1 MNIFISFIFQAVI
14 FGSWDIQDISLE
26 YGQRAGVKFN
36 SLKKFLTVPYIL
48 MSLWEW
54 SILQKKPRRITLDHC
69 LDDSVDRQLPNIFQK
84 NDESMY
90 IDDLRLLS

>member
-1 MNIFISFIFQAVI
+1 MKDIIVKNLNPFSKNVVVNCKHIIANFIPKKTCYMNIFISFIFQSVI

-26 YGQRAGVKFN
+26 YGQRTGVKFN

-54 SILQKKPRRITLDHC
+54 PIL
-69 LDDSVDRQLPNIFQK
+69 
-84 NDESMY
+84 
-90 IDDLRLLS
+90 